1 MQMSK
6 TFAASDRYLKYIISR
21 QNKRF
26 MWVFVIAL
34 GVCAVVILIM
44 VGIIIYLRQYS

>member
-1 MQMSK
+1 MSK

-26 MWVFVIAL
+26 MWIFVAAISI
-34 GVCAVVILIM
+34 CATAILILTG
-44 VGIIIYLRQYS
+44 VIIYLRY